1 MAGMGEWVRLTVVPD
16 EGAAEA
22 LCGLLRTEGIDCVF
36 RDTDVSASGI
46 FGGAT
51 FGGWREILVDVA
63 DLQRARELLP
73 DSEP

>member
-1 MAGMGEWVRLTVVPD
+1 MAGMGESVRLTVVPD

-22 LCGLLRTEGIDCVF
+22 LCGLLRTDGIDCFF

-51 FGGWREILVDVA
+51 FGGWREILVDEA
-63 DLQRARELLP
+63 DLKRARELLP